1 MAINEKKHMKT
12 IEKSNCRSFA
22 WLDSLAIGMSMLCA
36 VHCLLTPILV
46 VLLPIMA
53 TTFWVHQDFHLWM
66 ILFVV
71 PTTSAAVFMGCRM
84 HKDKMVLFLSILG
97 LGFLVSVAGYET
109 WYYAER
115 LPAEASVCPHCL
127 AKQEGNIFKAM
138 TIFNV
143 IGGVFLA
150 SAHTRNYLLCRASKC
165 TQAN

>member
-1 MAINEKKHMKT
+1 MKI
-12 IEKSNCRSFA
+12 IEKSHCRSFA
-22 WLDSLAIGMSMLCA
+22 WLDSIAIGMSMLCA
-36 VHCLLTPILV
+36 VHCLLTP
-46 VLLPIMA
+46 VLIVSLPIVA

-71 PTTSAAVFMGCRM
+71 PTTSAAVFMGCRI

-109 WYYAER
+109 WYYIER

-127 AKQEGNIFKAM
+127 AKQEGNIFKSM

-150 SAHTRNYLLCRASKC
+150 SAHTRNYFLCRASKC

>member
-1 MAINEKKHMKT
+1 MKT
-12 IEKSNCRSFA
+12 IEKSHCRSFA

-36 VHCLLTPILV
+36 VHCLLTP
-46 VLLPIMA
+46 VLIVSLPIVA

-84 HKDKMVLFLSILG
+84 HKDKMVMFLSILG

-109 WYYAER
+109 WYYLER
-115 LPAEASVCPHCL
+115 LPAEVSVCPHCL

-150 SAHTRNYLLCRASKC
+150 SAHSRNYLLCRASKC

>member
-1 MAINEKKHMKT
+1 MKV

-36 VHCLLTPILV
+36 VHCLMTPVLII
-46 VLLPIMA
+46 LLPIMA

-71 PTTSAAVFMGCRM
+71 PTTSAAVFMGCRR
-84 HKDKMVLFLSILG
+84 HKDKAVLFLSILG

-109 WYYAER
+109 WFHVEHV
-115 LPAEASVCPHCL
+115 LSEASTCPHCL
-127 AKQEGNIFKAM
+127 AKQKGGISM
-138 TIFNV
+138 GITIFNV

-150 SAHTRNYLLCRASKC
+150 SAHARNYLLCRASSC
-165 TQAN
+165 MHEN

>member
-1 MAINEKKHMKT
+1 MKT

-46 VLLPIMA
+46 ILLPIIA
-53 TTFWVHQDFHLWM
+53 TTVWVHQDFHLWM
-66 ILFVV
+66 IFFVI
-71 PTTSAAVFMGCRM
+71 PTTSAAVFMGCRK

-109 WYYAER
+109 WFYAER
-115 LPAEASVCPHCL
+115 VPAEASVCPHCL
-127 AKQEGNIFKAM
+127 AKQEGNFFKAM

-150 SAHTRNYLLCRASKC
+150 SAHTRNYLLCRASSC
-165 TQAN
+165 T